1 MTLTTINLAAL
12 GDTINLTTEVTG
24 TLPIANGGTNSTA
37 TTFVNAASNVTGTLA
52 TGNGGT
58 GSTATAFVNAASNV
72 TGTLPAANG
81 GTGVTSYAPGK
92 ILQVVTGY
100 LDGLASTTSTTF
112 ADTGLDAD
120 ITLASTSSKV
130 IIQATLVSAYNN
142 ALNNQGMFRI
152 MRDDTTNLTPYPD
165 SGEQGHIG
173 IIYCPGE
180 KINSTINFMFE
191 DSPSSTSSLNYSIY
205 FACQTSG
212 SMSINQNGQRSYIH
226 LMEIGA

>member
-1 MTLTTINLAAL
+1 MASTIQVDKIQ
-12 GDTINLTTEVTG
+12 DTGGNTILSSNSTG
-24 TLPIANGGTNSTA
+24 TFTYA
-37 TTFVNAASNVTGTLA
+37 AASG
-52 TGNGGT
+52 
-58 GSTATAFVNAASNV
+58 
-72 TGTLPAANG
+72 ANF
-81 GTGVTSYAPGK
+81 TNLSGVGK
-92 ILQVVTGY
+92 VLQVVTGY
-100 LDGLASTTSTTF
+100 LDGIVSTTSTTF

-130 IIQATLVSAYNN
+130 LIQATLVSAYNN
-142 ALNNQGMFRI
+142 ATNNQGMFRI

-165 SGEQGHIG
+165 SGVQGHIG

-205 FACQTSG
+205 MACQSSG
-212 SMSINQNGQRSYIH
+212 DMRINQNEQRSYIH

>member
-1 MTLTTINLAAL
+1 MASTIQVDKIQDTGGNTIIESNGSGVASTRIPTTYLGSGTASSSTFLRGDQTYAA
-12 GDTINLTTEVTG
+12 
-24 TLPIANGGTNSTA
+24 AGG
-37 TTFVNAASNVTGTLA
+37 
-52 TGNGGT
+52 
-58 GSTATAFVNAASNV
+58 
-72 TGTLPAANG
+72 
-81 GTGVTSYAPGK
+81 GK

-100 LDGLASTTSTTF
+100 LDGQVSTTSTTY

-120 ITLASTSSKV
+120 ITLAATSSKV
-130 IIQATLVSAYNN
+130 LIQATLVSAYNN
-142 ALNNQGMFRI
+142 ATNNQGMFRI

-173 IIYCPGE
+173 VIYCPGE

-212 SMSINQNGQRSYIH
+212 SMRINQNGQRSYIH
-226 LMEIGA
+226 LIEIGA